1 MAAHD
6 SDGKAM
12 ERVCQVWQ
20 ADLEQW
26 SEEKDE
32 AKCDYNSACQSRKAL
47 QRLYTDLWPKKVDL
61 VQMTQQLG
69 GWRDGVDPWTRYPG
83 NTWRVATGNLV
94 QGGGRVAAT
103 VTAGI
108 SEVFQNHIA
117 VLANFRYKPPEAELN
132 AVVASLRRPVALD
145 ALHDILAR
153 AMADIY
159 TRIND
164 LGFKED
170 DVDRRIKY
178 LDKSTLEMRHKCLR
192 FRCTC
197 KTYQHLT

>member
-1 MAAHD
+1 M
-6 SDGKAM
+6 
-12 ERVCQVWQ
+12 
-20 ADLEQW
+20 
-26 SEEKDE
+26 
-32 AKCDYNSACQSRKAL
+32 
-47 QRLYTDLWPKKVDL
+47 
-61 VQMTQQLG
+61 
-69 GWRDGVDPWTRYPG
+69 
-83 NTWRVATGNLV
+83 ATGNLV

-178 LDKSTLEMRHKCLR
+178 LDNKILEMRRQCLR
-192 FRCTC
+192 CRCAC
-197 KTYQHLT
+197 KTYQHLILA